1 MISDDLFKKLKK
13 KKSLMA
19 GLSTPFSTQ
28 HIVHHFD
35 TKEQSIPVFTLQS
48 VANQSQEDTVASL
61 RLLGNMKKILSW
73 SRLCSLNSALLNDV
87 KASSYFAKY
96 IKKNKFGA
104 CWNFLDIICVNKK
117 SLYTRV
123 QNTLEKCDYQRLDNL
138 SHSYT

>member
-48 VANQSQEDTVASL
+48 VANQSQEDTVASS

-73 SRLCSLNSALLNDV
+73 FSKGNYSSSGSLKLANCF
-87 KASSYFAKY
+87 SS
-96 IKKNKFGA
+96 
-104 CWNFLDIICVNKK
+104 V
-117 SLYTRV
+117 SL
-123 QNTLEKCDYQRLDNL
+123 
-138 SHSYT
+138 